1 MQKYSKILIYYFS
14 GTGNAYNIVKWLAA
28 RFSEKS
34 QVISIINIAETDE
47 NHVVKLSDN
56 TLIVFIS
63 PVHGFNYPPIMIR
76 FINHFPK
83 GNNDIVVMNTRA
95 GMLINK
101 YITPGLSGISLYY
114 SSLIL
119 KLKGYKIVGMN
130 AFDMPSNWLSLHP
143 SLNTKTVLYIH
154 LKMKAKAEKFADILL
169 RNKTSYPVFYEIIQ
183 DLLIMP
189 ISIGY
194 YFIGRFILS
203 KTFYANSSCD
213 NCDLC
218 ITKCPVKAIVKVE
231 NRPFWKL
238 KCESCMKCMS
248 NCPKRAIE
256 TAHGFIFIIAFGF
269 NLLINKTI
277 TSIFP
282 STKAFM
288 NSFVYE
294 WILQAI
300 LFILFLLLTYRI
312 SHYLLKF
319 KWYERF
325 MVYTSLTF
333 YKFWGKRYKALKN
346 I

>member
-1 MQKYSKILIYYFS
+1 MQKYSKIQIYYFS
-14 GTGNAYNIVKWLAA
+14 GTGNAFNIAKWFAA
-28 RFSEKS
+28 KSNEKG
-34 QVISIINIAETDE
+34 ISATIINIADIEE
-47 NHVVKLSDN
+47 FPVEKPSDN
-56 TLIVFIS
+56 NLIVFIS
-63 PVHGFNYPPIMIR
+63 PVHGFNYPPVMIS

-83 GNNDIVVMNTRA
+83 GNNDVVMMNTRA

-119 KLKGYKIVGMN
+119 KLKGYNILGMN

-143 SLNTKTVLYIH
+143 SLNEKTVLYIH
-154 LKMKAKAEKFADILL
+154 LKMKAKAEKYAEKYFDA
-169 RNKTSYPVFYEIIQ
+169 KTSFPVLYETIQ

-189 ISIGY
+189 VSLGY
-194 YFIGRFILS
+194 YFIGRFIFS
-203 KTFYANSSCD
+203 KTFYANSNCD

-218 ITKCPVKAIVKVE
+218 IKKCPVNAIVTVG

-238 KCESCMKCMS
+238 KCESCMRCMS
-248 NCPKRAIE
+248 HCPKRAIE
-256 TAHGFIFIIAFGF
+256 TAHGFIFLIALAF

-277 TSIFP
+277 ISIFP
-282 STKAFM
+282 STIPFM
-288 NSFVYE
+288 KSFVYE

-325 MVYTSLTF
+325 MVYTSFTF